1 MAAAAMA
8 PCAIALVVF
17 TLALLRAELT
27 QNNRLKNIAK
37 PLASLSFIAMAV
49 ACGALDSFYGQ
60 LTLAA
65 LVLCAIGD
73 LCLLPGGT
81 GTWFRRGVM
90 AFFAGHIVYLMAT
103 LSLWAMDA
111 IAPGRLLALPL
122 LFVVFTRMYQRL
134 RGAKGDWLIES
145 YAAVIIAMII
155 AAIVAGVKTGF
166 WLPAC
171 AAGMF
176 AVSDVFVGRN
186 RMGPSSSGQFWIITP
201 LYFTAQGLFALS
213 IAFLP

>member
-1 MAAAAMA
+1 MDAALAL
-8 PCAIALVVF
+8 PCAVALLIF
-17 TLALLRAELT
+17 TIALLRAELT
-27 QNNRLKNIAK
+27 QNDRLKYIAK
-37 PLASLSFIAMAV
+37 PLASLSFIALAI
-49 ACGALDSFYGQ
+49 ACGALGSLYGQ
-60 LTLAA
+60 LILTA
-65 LVLCAIGD
+65 LILCALGD

-81 GTWFRRGVM
+81 GPWFRRGVM

-145 YAAVIIAMII
+145 YTAVIIAMVI